1 MLYYL
6 QKSPVRKV
14 LKKPRFLICQN
25 QNVLLTGLIP
35 AFSQGP
41 ACKWKIWKN
50 LRPPLLTSLQHLG
63 SAVPGSGPLLFPP
76 LTPLQYSR
84 GLQEQE
90 VCRLP
95 ASCLVG
101 CGLALEADACW
112 GAAPTPAL
120 VSGALLAFWNHLKP
134 FALVRCCSIGDGCGS
149 MYIMKMKN
157 RLCSQLFF

>member
-14 LKKPRFLICQN
+14 KKNLFSNLSKPKCFANWFDSCLLPRSCLQMENMEKSASFPAN
-25 QNVLLTGLIP
+25 LLTASRLCR
-35 AFSQGP
+35 AR
-41 ACKWKIWKN
+41 
-50 LRPPLLTSLQHLG
+50 LRSPPL
-63 SAVPGSGPLLFPP
+63 FP
-76 LTPLQYSR
+76 LTLSQYWR

-95 ASCLVG
+95 ASCLMG
-101 CGLALEADACW
+101 CMLALEADACW

-134 FALVRCCSIGDGCGS
+134 FASVRCCSIGDGCGS

-157 RLCSQLFF
+157 RPCGQLFF